1 MDLKERLQDGA
12 FLQEVARHYIDGSLD
27 KIGVVEEDFNALLDN
42 DQNFCREFNQKIQ
55 AISNARIERATDISL
70 SNLVKKLSEYSDPG
84 ELKGELKTLQST
96 LQTLVNIKKSLLKK
110 SPSKDSFHDKLNDLG
125 I

>member
-1 MDLKERLQDGA
+1 MDLKERLQDEA
-12 FLQEVARHYIDGSLD
+12 FLQEVARRYIDGSLKKVD
-27 KIGVVEEDFNALLDN
+27 VDVEDLNALLDN
-42 DQNFCREFNQKIQ
+42 DQEFCREFNKKIQ

-110 SPSKDSFHDKLNDLG
+110 ASSKDPFFSFPTE
-125 I
+125 